1 MSWLSLV
8 GASGGDSIVVADGDI
23 QFLFQI
29 SIVVSEEQAEAP
41 ILVMK
46 PSFEDSR
53 NALPGIVRRSH
64 QQLLCDGQPGIPPRN
79 HRRQTCQGNSMTAH
93 LASLLIAS
101 GRG

>member
-8 GASGGDSIVVADGDI
+8 GASGVDPIVDADGDI

-46 PSFEDSR
+46 PPFENAR
-53 NALPGIVRRSH
+53 NALPGIVRRSG
-64 QQLLCDGQPGIPPRN
+64 QQLLRDGQPRITRRD

-93 LASLLIAS
+93 LC
-101 GRG
+101 RC